1 MRDRRA
7 VDDLT
12 MEELEGALRVRKRE
26 ARLERLRQL
35 GGDAESDG
43 LDPLAPRPAEPQMPA
58 LPTDYRRF
66 QGEGVTASYRT
77 QPVDAPPVEEEPT
90 RQPRRIQWGWLRDKG
105 LLVVELVVIGGL
117 VLVLLSSLDNMKEI
131 NQASSQ
137 AQQLPELP
145 TPTPTLVIPVVVL
158 PVGHTSP
165 DSPGGAKPEEIPVHL
180 RDQVKA
186 FTPVP
191 APTPGPEHMVRLKIP
206 SIGVDAPVVEGDDWE
221 SLKRGVGHHIGSANP
236 GERGN
241 SVVSAHNDIFGEIFR
256 QLPDVDLGDE
266 VLVYTVNQ
274 VFRYT
279 VTQKRIVDPTEVSV
293 MYPTTSPVLTLISC
307 YPYRIDTHRIV
318 VTAELS
324 R

>member
-1 MRDRRA
+1 
-7 VDDLT
+7 
-12 MEELEGALRVRKRE
+12 MEELEGALRVRRRE

-35 GGDAESDG
+35 GGDAEMNG
-43 LDPLAPRPAEPQMPA
+43 LDPLAPTPAEPKTPA

-66 QGEGVTASYRT
+66 QDEGVTASYRT
-77 QPVDAPPVEEEPT
+77 QAVDVLPGEEAPT
-90 RQPRRIQWGWLRDKG
+90 REARRIRWDWLRDKG
-105 LLVVELVVIGGL
+105 LLVIELAVIGGL
-117 VLVLLSSLDNMKEI
+117 VLVLASSLENMQEI
-131 NQASSQ
+131 NRASSQ
-137 AQQLPELP
+137 AQRLPDMP

-165 DSPGGAKPEEIPVHL
+165 DSPGGARPEEIPVHL

-191 APTPGPEHMVRLKIP
+191 APTPGPEHMVRIRIP

-221 SLKRGVGHHIGSANP
+221 SLKRGAGHHIGSANP

-256 QLPDVDLGDE
+256 HLPDVDLGDE
-266 VLVYTVNQ
+266 VSVYSVNQ